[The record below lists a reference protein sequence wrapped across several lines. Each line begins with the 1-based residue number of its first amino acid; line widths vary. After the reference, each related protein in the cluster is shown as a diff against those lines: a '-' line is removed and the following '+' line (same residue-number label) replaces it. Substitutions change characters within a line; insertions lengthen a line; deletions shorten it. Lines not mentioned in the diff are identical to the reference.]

1 MEEIYGRLL
10 EDYFWGLLYSKKGH
24 MVAKDLLE
32 NTLPERVRERVV
44 IFFLELVD
52 TTVFDPGSIL

>member
-1 MEEIYGRLL
+1 
-10 EDYFWGLLYSKKGH
+10 

-44 IFFLELVD
+44 LFFSELVD

>member
-1 MEEIYGRLL
+1 MI
-10 EDYFWGLLYSKKGH
+10 
-24 MVAKDLLE
+24 AKDLLE

-44 IFFLELVD
+44 LFFLELVD